1 MYTSFYSL
9 KHLVDNHITFILICY
24 LFLLDLFQVLLAA
37 EPLRVSHTIIH
48 WSFESLDVVVENT

>member
-37 EPLRVSHTIIH
+37 EPLSEPHYHPLVI
-48 WSFESLDVVVENT
+48 